1 MGVCDF
7 CGFHYLLHL
16 TALVLIVFSY
26 WRFGFWNGLRDT
38 LLIGFVWWLLTWV
51 TTTLTVTL
59 VRMLDPT
66 STLRTWKFEG

>member
-1 MGVCDF
+1 MFAISVV
-7 CGFHYLLHL
+7 FHYLLHL

-66 STLRTWKFEG
+66 FDPENMEV